1 MIAGDDVTTD
11 YRENGTAQVAR
22 FTAMDPERRPVYWS
36 LLATDAANTP
46 ADITPGTDSAEV
58 GHFSISASGVL
69 SFNFPPDYEAPP
81 DTNSAAPNTYRV
93 VVVAADEPEGATNRE
108 LGYKKVTVNV
118 TNVEETETVTLSLR
132 PAQIGT
138 SVVATYNDLDN
149 EKPSGTNLT
158 WKWYLGGS
166 EISNAGITDDAALTS
181 TYSPIGSGSHR
192 VEASYTKTDGSKK
205 AASATISVR
214 ATPTIPQVLPR
225 FSTGSDRR
233 SVDENSPPGTG
244 VGSAVT
250 ATDPGD
256 TLTYTLS
263 GTDDD
268 SDYRINAAT
277 GQITVGPR
285 AALDREEPNASD
297 TVTVTATDP
306 AGGEMDQAVTITIN
320 DVNEVPVITAGDT
333 KASVAENTPIA
344 TQVGAT
350 YAGYPEASGTPC
362 AAEACTWSLKGTDA
376 GDFEIG
382 NEAPDLG
389 QLTFKEIPNYEAPAD
404 ANGDNV
410 YMVTVVVTDVGIDGK
425 GKLSA
430 ERDVVVTVTNVNEGM
445 ADTVVTLSSLQ
456 PKVGVPLTATL
467 DDPDGGEKDIE
478 WQWSITGAVTTDVP
492 GTPTATPGG
501 EIDGAE
507 SDTYTPKVNDITGI
521 LTATVMYAD
530 AAGSGR
536 TGTAVAANAVVQD
549 LAAKPPVFKPKPTS
563 RSVPENYES
572 GDTYG
577 DPQVTYPNVGAV
589 VEATDPNG
597 DTLTYSLGGTDAGSF
612 DIVQDDGQITV
623 KTATKLNREAKAT
636 YRVTVTASDPGGLSD
651 SVDVTIKL
659 TDEDEGPEI
668 MRAPDANVAP
678 EFAFRHDRHD
688 QQNGGGGHSSWGEH
702 RQPGGGH
709 GR

>member
-1 MIAGDDVTTD
+1 M
-11 YRENGTAQVAR
+11 
-22 FTAMDPERRPVYWS
+22 
-36 LLATDAANTP
+36 
-46 ADITPGTDSAEV
+46 
-58 GHFSISASGVL
+58 
-69 SFNFPPDYEAPP
+69 
-81 DTNSAAPNTYRV
+81 
-93 VVVAADEPEGATNRE
+93 
-108 LGYKKVTVNV
+108 
-118 TNVEETETVTLSLR
+118 
-132 PAQIGT
+132 
-138 SVVATYNDLDN
+138 
-149 EKPSGTNLT
+149 
-158 WKWYLGGS
+158 
-166 EISNAGITDDAALTS
+166 
-181 TYSPIGSGSHR
+181 
-192 VEASYTKTDGSKK
+192 
-205 AASATISVR
+205 
-214 ATPTIPQVLPR
+214 
-225 FSTGSDRR
+225 
-233 SVDENSPPGTG
+233 
-244 VGSAVT
+244 
-250 ATDPGD
+250 
-256 TLTYTLS
+256 
-263 GTDDD
+263 
-268 SDYRINAAT
+268 
-277 GQITVGPR
+277 
-285 AALDREEPNASD
+285 
-297 TVTVTATDP
+297 
-306 AGGEMDQAVTITIN
+306 
-320 DVNEVPVITAGDT
+320 
-333 KASVAENTPIA
+333 
-344 TQVGAT
+344 
-350 YAGYPEASGTPC
+350 
-362 AAEACTWSLKGTDA
+362 
-376 GDFEIG
+376 
-382 NEAPDLG
+382 
-389 QLTFKEIPNYEAPAD
+389 
-404 ANGDNV
+404 
-410 YMVTVVVTDVGIDGK
+410 TVVVTDVGIDGK

-651 SVDVTIKL
+651 SVDV
-659 TDEDEGPEI
+659 DHQ
-668 MRAPDANVAP
+668 A
-678 EFAFRHDRHD
+678 
-688 QQNGGGGHSSWGEH
+688 H
-702 RQPGGGH
+702 R
-709 GR
+709 RR